1 MGDIQ
6 QILAQY
12 GELRHQGMDVRAALD
27 RLRTSIDGLD
37 EGDRVDL
44 AHRIR
49 AKETPPAKASSSATR
64 RIDRMASSQASSTYD
79 DRPVCSHCG
88 KRNRA
93 DDRLCYACGQ
103 LLLGPD
109 DTYQTQLL
117 GDDDEAASDD
127 YFGHESV
134 LILTARNSEKTYR
147 IHPQHSDRE
156 LVLGRST
163 NRGPMMPDV
172 DLSDSDGNK
181 LGVSRLH
188 LSVRYD
194 TQYHTLTI
202 FDLGSANGTF
212 VNGHRLH
219 PHEVRVL
226 RHNDELRLGNMI
238 MNVTFQHSAIV

>member
-6 QILAQY
+6 EILVQY
-12 GELRHQGMDVRAALD
+12 GELRHQGMDVRTALD
-27 RLRTSIDGLD
+27 SLRTIIDVLD
-37 EGDRVDL
+37 EGDRLDL

-49 AKETPPAKASSSATR
+49 AQETSSAKSSGSMR
-64 RIDRMASSQASSTYD
+64 RIDKTEMAHTND
-79 DRPVCSHCG
+79 DRPVCPHCG

-109 DTYQTQLL
+109 DTYQTRIL
-117 GDDDEAASDD
+117 GDEDEAARDD
-127 YFGHESV
+127 YFGQDSV
-134 LILTARNSEKTYR
+134 LILTARNSSQVYR
-147 IHPQHSDRE
+147 IHPQHSERE

-163 NRGPMMPDV
+163 NRGPMMPDI
-172 DLSDSDGNK
+172 DLSDSDGNR

-194 TQYHTLTI
+194 TQDHTLTI

-212 VNGHRLH
+212 VNGQRLH

-238 MNVTFQHSAIV
+238 MVVTFQHSATV